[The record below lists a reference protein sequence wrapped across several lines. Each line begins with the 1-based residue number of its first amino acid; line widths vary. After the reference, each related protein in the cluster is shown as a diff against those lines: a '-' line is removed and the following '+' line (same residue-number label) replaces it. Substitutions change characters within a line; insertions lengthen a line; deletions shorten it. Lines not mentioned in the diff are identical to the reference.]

1 MKTHDHLKSTLLL
14 EEDVEEGAPLSDRL
28 LFYLLKHPLQR
39 STDLAWAMSA
49 YASTATVQRH
59 LTMLE
64 AQGFV
69 EHVRASLYE
78 ARPHFYYLTTQG
90 IEHLARLIG
99 AVPEK
104 LARMWSVNE
113 AHLLRLL
120 PYLSTIATLNDFLK
134 SLLVHA
140 PRMLA
145 YPGGHPA
152 TIRWH
157 WVLDYRH
164 AFRAKKRRQH
174 VIGANASLVFTRSLR
189 AEGMTRDSE
198 GEEEQEGEYYQLL
211 LFVDPGL
218 VGNHD
223 LRIIHQRLERVLLF
237 RESAQRWSHYQ
248 AFPPVL
254 ILTPTPHSRELWMRC
269 ARESAARLHIAP
281 LQGAIAVQEQ
291 ATSAWTLAWYSLT
304 TAGPCHVQDLISPQ
318 ARAAVLPG
326 LLAPKPT
333 PAGTFQSTQGQQRQR
348 ILVKGSFQER
358 AARLA
363 APISQLSPQDVCL
376 LSLKLQPRH
385 QEVLRLLYAHPLLA
399 REEIAILLN
408 MEPETIRRYLY
419 DLVHLRCIEKLAS
432 PGHRYHLSS
441 TGLRFMAQ
449 SLQVSLLHVS
459 EMGQKQLVQR
469 SLPHALRSLRH
480 TTGVYAFIARL
491 TAAAR
496 HKGHEITWW
505 ETGARCARRYH
516 FQGAW
521 HNLFPDALLEYR
533 AEGLAFRAWVE
544 WDEGTM
550 RLRHLTAKFHAY
562 VQFVRARQ
570 FMSMEGGQLPLLLI
584 ITPEPSQEQRVQRI
598 AADIFAHSSLVVQT
612 TTQALLTVR
621 GPLAPIWWPITQPD
635 EEKDKHAVLRQ
646 ALLDVLQGDNS

>member
-1 MKTHDHLKSTLLL
+1 MKMREHLERTWLL

-39 STDLAWAMSA
+39 SADLAWAMSA
-49 YASTATVQRH
+49 YASAATVQRH
-59 LTMLE
+59 LTLLE
-64 AQGFV
+64 AQSFV
-69 EHVRASLYE
+69 EHVRASFSE
-78 ARPHFYYLTTQG
+78 SRPHFYYLTTHG
-90 IEHLARLIG
+90 IEHLARLVG

-120 PYLSTIATLNDFLK
+120 PRLSTIVALNDFLK
-134 SLLVHA
+134 SLLMQA

-157 WVLDYRH
+157 WVLDYRYT
-164 AFRAKKRRQH
+164 FRAKKRHQQ
-174 VIGANASLVFTRSLR
+174 VIGADASLIFTRSQRLYEI
-189 AEGMTRDSE
+189 ATDGQ
-198 GEEEQEGEYYQLL
+198 EQENEYYQFL
-211 LFVDPGL
+211 LFIDPGL
-218 VGNHD
+218 VGNND

-237 RESAQRWSHYQ
+237 RESSQRWSHYQ

-254 ILTPTPHSRELWMRC
+254 MLTPTPHSRELWMRC
-269 ARESAARLHIAP
+269 ARESAARLHVAP
-281 LQGAIAVQEQ
+281 LQGAIAAQEQ
-291 ATSAWTLAWYSLT
+291 ATSAWILAWYSLT
-304 TAGPCHVQDLISPQ
+304 TVGPCHVQDLISPQ
-318 ARAAVLPG
+318 TRAAVLPG
-326 LLAPKPT
+326 LLAPKPA
-333 PAGTFQSTQGQQRQR
+333 PVGTFQSTQRQQRQL
-348 ILVKGSFQER
+348 ILVKGAFQAR

-363 APISQLSPQDVCL
+363 THASQLSSQEVCL

-419 DLVHLRCIEKLAS
+419 DLVHLHCIEKLAS

-441 TGLRFMAQ
+441 TGLRFIAQ

-459 EMGQKQLVQR
+459 EVGQKQLVQR
-469 SLPHALRSLRH
+469 GLPHVLRSLRH
-480 TTGVYAFIARL
+480 TTGVYGFMARL

-496 HKGHEITWW
+496 HQEHAVTWW

-533 AEGLAFRAWVE
+533 TESSRLQTWIE

-570 FMSMEGGQLPLLLI
+570 FMSMEGSQLPLLLI
-584 ITPEPSQEQRVQRI
+584 ITPEPGQEQRVQRV
-598 AADIFAHSSLVVQT
+598 AADIFAQSPLVVQT
-612 TTQALLTVR
+612 TTQTLLTLR
-621 GPLAPIWWPITQPD
+621 GPLAPIWWPITQKD
-635 EEKDKHAVLRQ
+635 EREDERATTRQ
-646 ALLDVLQGDNS
+646 ALLDIVQRGGE